1 LADSSKKLAWPL
13 INSIPLC
20 FMRSP
25 MALVHAVPHPGVHV
39 SRDKLSRENLSNETT
54 GQQKT
59 LSAAGQRFE
68 PIS

>member
-25 MALVHAVPHPGVHV
+25 MALVPRCPA
-39 SRDKLSRENLSNETT
+39 SRRPRV
-54 GQQKT
+54 
-59 LSAAGQRFE
+59 AGQIIE
-68 PIS
+68 GKLAQ